1 MEKAAPRSPA
11 PATTFVRTDTAT
23 FKELVQRLTAGPQID
38 DAHKHHPAPSSSS
51 SSSSSHKLKTPG
63 LKRQHEQRR
72 GVPRRR
78 FTALRPRPL
87 SLPASP
93 AAISPAMSPV
103 VASPSTSFARLHIR
117 EEGGNKVQ
125 VDPNEE
131 EEKAIKERRFYLHPS
146 PRPRNAEAPELLPL
160 FPLSSSSQPS
170 DQP

>member
-11 PATTFVRTDTAT
+11 PATTFVRADAAT

-51 SSSSSHKLKTPG
+51 SSSSSHKMKLPG

-93 AAISPAMSPV
+93 AATSPAMSPA
-103 VASPSTSFARLHIR
+103 VASPSTSFARLHIC
-117 EEGGNKVQ
+117 EEGGDRVQ
-125 VDPNEE
+125 VDLNEAE
-131 EEKAIKERRFYLHPS
+131 AQAIKERKFYLHPS

-160 FPLSSSSQPS
+160 FPLSPSSQPS
-170 DQP
+170 DRP